1 MIALKTARELVCMK
15 DAGRIS
21 AEALLIA
28 GEHCKPGVSTYE
40 IDRAVHDYIVA
51 QGATPSFLHYNGFP
65 ASSCI
70 SVNDTVIHGIP
81 NRKTILKEGD
91 IVSVDVGA
99 CYHGYHGDNAFTFP
113 VGDISPE
120 ATKLLEITQQG
131 LAAAI
136 AVATVGNRIGD
147 VSHAVETVAAP
158 GGYGI
163 VREFVG
169 HGVGKQLH
177 EEPEVPNFGKAGHG
191 VRLVA
196 GMVIAIE
203 PMINQ
208 TGAQVKQMPDGW
220 TVKTADGGLSA
231 HFEHTV
237 AITKDGPLVLTKA

>member
-21 AEALLIA
+21 AEALLVA

>member
-21 AEALLIA
+21 VEALLVA

-81 NRKTILKEGD
+81 SRKTILKEGD

-99 CYHGYHGDNAFTFP
+99 CYHGYHGDNAFTFS
-113 VGDISPE
+113 VGDISPA
-120 ATKLLEITQQG
+120 ATGLLEITQQG

-136 AVATVGNRIGD
+136 AAATVGNRIGD
-147 VSHAVETVAAP
+147 VSHAVETVVAP
-158 GGYGI
+158 CNYGI

-208 TGAQVKQMPDGW
+208 TGAQVKKMPDGW

>member
-21 AEALLIA
+21 AEALLVA
-28 GEHCKPGVSTYE
+28 REHCKPGVSTYE
-40 IDRAVHDYIVA
+40 IDCAVHDYIVA

>member
-147 VSHAVETVAAP
+147 VSHAVEAVAAP

-208 TGAQVKQMPDGW
+208 TSAQVKQMPDGW